1 MLAALNRVNPHS
13 YNQDPTLKKMIDV
26 VPFGLPAAKPI
37 HTRNVLKN
45 KISGIGKNDFVI
57 IWGGGIYNWFDPL
70 TLVKAMA
77 EIAKIRDDIKL
88 FFMGVKHPN
97 PEVKE
102 LQLVNDTV
110 NLARKLNAYDKNIFF
125 NFGWVDYND
134 RQNYL
139 VESDAGIITHPEHIE
154 TRFSFR
160 TRILDYLWAGLP
172 VISTRGDYLSD
183 LVERRGLGI
192 TTGDGDIQGI
202 VNAIIKL
209 ADDKKF
215 YNKCVENIKEI
226 AKDYTWE
233 KVCRPI
239 IDFCKDP
246 VSSACKYRETSDN
259 LKNSG
264 NNKNSYGDHLTDRK
278 GIFYLS
284 RRFFYHLFHS
294 GPRKT
299 TIFLSNYL
307 REKSGK

>member
-1 MLAALNRVNPHS
+1 
-13 YNQDPTLKKMIDV
+13 V

-70 TLVKAMA
+70 TLIKAMA

-134 RQNYL
+134 RHNYL

-246 VSSACKYRETSDN
+246 VSSA
-259 LKNSG
+259 LK
-264 NNKNSYGDHLTDRK
+264 DRK
-278 GIFYLS
+278 NNNILNDNGDINLSGEKTKTSGKGSSYLMK
-284 RRFFYHLFHS
+284 RFFYHLFKS
-294 GPRKT
+294 GPRQT
-299 TIFLSNYL
+299 SRFISNYL
-307 REKSGK
+307 KGK